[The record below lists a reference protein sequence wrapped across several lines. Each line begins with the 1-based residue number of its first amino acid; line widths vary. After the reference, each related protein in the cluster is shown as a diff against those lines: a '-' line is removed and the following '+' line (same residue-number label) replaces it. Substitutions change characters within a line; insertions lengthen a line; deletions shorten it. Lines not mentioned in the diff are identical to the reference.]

1 MFDLDPHNPRRFPA
15 TNQGN
20 NYMRTVRLLAFVV
33 IGMAAASVGP
43 ADVHAQDATT
53 SADAAAVYK
62 AFLRHWMGKSHDAVN
77 VARVAE
83 PMRPEGDDGGC
94 GGHPDIEAIIKRPAE
109 RIDDLSKVLGPDPS
123 IHYVDRSTW
132 RPTDPQRLIGQGKP
146 VKDAVKA
153 GISAALLTF
162 SAIAFNERHDVA
174 VFSYGF
180 VCGGLCGTGG
190 ITIMRKK
197 GGAWEPDPR
206 ECSIW
211 ISESM
216 SLDRQLRIAQR

>member
-1 MFDLDPHNPRRFPA
+1 MKTA
-15 TNQGN
+15 
-20 NYMRTVRLLAFVV
+20 RLIAYVV
-33 IGMAAASVGP
+33 ISTAVSLGTTASVT
-43 ADVHAQDATT
+43 AQDATT
-53 SADAAAVYK
+53 STDAAAVYK
-62 AFLRHWMGKSHDAVN
+62 AFLHHWMGKSHDPVN

-83 PMRPEGDDGGC
+83 PMHPEGDDGGC

-132 RPTDPQRLIGQGKP
+132 HPTDPQRLIGQGKP

-153 GISAALLTF
+153 GMSAALLTF

-211 ISESM
+211 VSESM
-216 SLDRQLRIAQR
+216 SSDRQLRIAQR

>member
-1 MFDLDPHNPRRFPA
+1 MKSA
-15 TNQGN
+15 
-20 NYMRTVRLLAFVV
+20 RLIAYLV
-33 IGMAAASVGP
+33 ISTAASLGP
-43 ADVHAQDATT
+43 TASVTAEDSTT
-53 SADAAAVYK
+53 STDAAAVYK
-62 AFLRHWMGKSHDAVN
+62 AFLHHWMGKSRDPVN

-83 PMRPEGDDGGC
+83 PMHPEGDDGGC

-153 GISAALLTF
+153 GMSAALLTF

-190 ITIMRKK
+190 ITIMRKQ

-211 ISESM
+211 VSESM